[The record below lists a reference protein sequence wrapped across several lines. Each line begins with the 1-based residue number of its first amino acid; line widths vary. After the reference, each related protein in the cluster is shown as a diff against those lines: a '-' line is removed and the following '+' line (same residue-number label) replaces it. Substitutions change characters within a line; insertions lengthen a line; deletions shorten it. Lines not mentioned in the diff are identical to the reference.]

1 MAARAGP
8 MDFTRIRKK
17 AKERPAG
24 RAAKAEA
31 PPANAPASAQ
41 RNAASPSAPEPGV
54 APAPPAPPPA
64 EAAGPGAAPPG
75 IDAWHHGPAGLGEV
89 PEAPPGD
96 PVLSEVDVLEGALAA
111 RLQGL
116 SPDDEPRFTTWRPGT
131 SAPPVVTP
139 LPASPAPTFA
149 PSDFTV
155 VRAPTTAAREAFQ
168 PPPPAPGALVPPST
182 VAPRGPRARPRD
194 PLDEFFWRADEDAP
208 AVPGF
213 EAGVPLEPAVPG
225 EADVREEY
233 ITFLL
238 GTEEYA
244 VAIERV
250 REVLRCPP
258 LTEVPRAPA
267 HVRGVVSVR
276 GEVVAVVEPRRR
288 LGLPDAERDP
298 ERARLLVVDVGDGPV
313 GLLVDA
319 VSSVVRLKAG
329 SIEPCPHGI
338 GGPSQ
343 EFLAGIGRERERLF
357 TVLDLGALLRRAAVR
372 RPGEGGARAG

>member
-1 MAARAGP
+1 

-17 AKERPAG
+17 AKEKSAG
-24 RAAKAEA
+24 QAAKAEA
-31 PPANAPASAQ
+31 PAPKASASPRPAS
-41 RNAASPSAPEPGV
+41 
-54 APAPPAPPPA
+54 PAPPAPPHPA
-64 EAAGPGAAPPG
+64 PPADDWSLGAALPG
-75 IDAWHHGPAGLGEV
+75 GDGWNAGPAGLGEV
-89 PEAPPGD
+89 PEPPPGD
-96 PVLSEVDVLEGALAA
+96 PVVSEVDVLEGALAA

-116 SPDDEPRFTTWRPGT
+116 PGEEEPRFTTWRPGS

-139 LPASPAPTFA
+139 LPASPTPTFE
-149 PSDFTV
+149 PSDFTL
-155 VRAPTTAAREAFQ
+155 VRTPTTTAREPFLPPPS
-168 PPPPAPGALVPPST
+168 PPPPAPPP
-182 VAPRGPRARPRD
+182 AAIPPRGPRPGPRD
-194 PLDEFFWRADEDAP
+194 PLEEFFYRGDEDAP

-213 EAGVPLEPAVPG
+213 EAGIPIEPAGVG

-238 GTEEYA
+238 GAEEYA

-288 LGLPDAERDP
+288 LGLPEAERDP

-319 VSSVVRLKAG
+319 VSSVVRLRPG

-357 TVLDLGALLRRAAVR
+357 TVLDLGALLRRAPPR
-372 RPGEGGARAG
+372 RLGDGGARAG